1 MHLELKAIDYWL
13 DKYPDLIHSRFNK
26 SLILKTLKN
35 VLKNNDLVFNE
46 KFFHQIAVTA
56 IGTILAPSYVTLL
69 TG

>member
-46 KFFHQIAVTA
+46 
-56 IGTILAPSYVTLL
+56 
-69 TG
+69 